1 VSGRQLLKEGDM
13 NAAADKVA
21 RAQYDLNAENTARFG
36 GRQLLKEGD
45 MNAAADKIAR
55 TQYDLN
61 AENAARF
68 AAVSGRSLLQQLPTI
83 YQDTPQVSHNLA
95 MSRFSGY
102 NRLNGGRHLLK
113 EGDMNAAAEKVARAQ
128 YDLNSDNV
136 ARWGYTICGGF
147 AYLSRCLEVSSTAVV
162 LKSTEF
168 RYGNSSNCEFTT

>member
-21 RAQYDLNAENTARFG
+21 RTQYDLNAENTVRFG

-61 AENAARF
+61 AENTARF
-68 AAVSGRSLLQQLPTI
+68 AAVAGRNLLEQLPTI
-83 YQDTPQVSHNLA
+83 YQDPPQVAHSLA

-102 NRLNGGRHLLK
+102 NRMNGRHLLK
-113 EGDMNAAAEKVARAQ
+113 EGDMNAAADKVARAQ
-128 YDLNSDNV
+128 YDLNSGNV
-136 ARWGYTICGGF
+136 AR
-147 AYLSRCLEVSSTAVV
+147 
-162 LKSTEF
+162 
-168 RYGNSSNCEFTT
+168 